1 VGLAVECPGCAN
13 TSVNVVSHEHV
24 DVPFYN
30 DRRVGVVEH
39 VFALDRER
47 ALAAVRDE
55 LDSGAFDASRR
66 DLAA

>member
-1 VGLAVECPGCAN
+1 
-13 TSVNVVSHEHV
+13 V

-39 VFALDRER
+39 IFASDRRRTVEAFR
-47 ALAAVRDE
+47 AE
-55 LDSGAFDASRR
+55 LYSGAFDASRR

>member
-1 VGLAVECPGCAN
+1 
-13 TSVNVVSHEHV
+13 V

-39 VFALDRER
+39 IFAHDHER
-47 ALAAVRDE
+47 ALAGFRDT
-55 LDSGAFDASRR
+55 LFSSAFDASRR